1 MQQTQSPENI
11 FKQKIMN
18 LSYDYLRTTYPNLMP
33 YGITLKLDNYDINE
47 GKAAAVYI
55 IKRGSDIAY
64 IPIVIS
70 GNTILSCEMVYYK
83 NENRMFPLISKEVS
97 KIVSANEMQPNTLVK
112 SPKINTTYNFF
123 RNMYRPPVTE
133 KISLASDTDGMLSN
147 LPNKYKEAIKNTLI
161 NDKNLLKKIA
171 EFYPITELLDK
182 LAPKEN
188 DEDKYIKALQIPKIA
203 NLDDVK
209 TVLTRD
215 DLNGKTTK
223 FITKEAAADIVN
235 KGYHVLSKVA
245 YDKSL
250 LLADDVLKNICAS
263 GNIRE
268 MRLSN
273 YLDGI
278 TGDIYVILDGKL
290 TLLKDAIIVG
300 TNLYHSTGTYRVDVN
315 YALHSDRMV
324 SSNEAR
330 SIVVR
335 NARSGICP
343 KLFKAYG
350 ARYVESFF
358 ANLKG
363 DNTTKYTEIGVC
375 IAVPAKKEGY
385 RYINSLYKREDGEC
399 CNFGSPKIHFTL
411 DDLKVLT
418 AEDDTTIINL
428 RNRYKTYGDEVT
440 NITVSDDLRYSIVV
454 ANTDL
459 IIPSKSLAIK
469 ASEYTDKE
477 VSLPTIEQVV
487 KYLKSKMPKYTLISS
502 TSTFALKKEGN
513 LERTFNKE
521 ASAVD
526 YIHKYLDISPQDID
540 TLIKKA
546 SVPHVSNVGVDFYI
560 LEKNAATFDLTNG
573 NQQGIVQQNLGLQSM
588 TPATMAYK
596 PNGNNPNLAGQGL
609 PPIVDSNTID
619 IYSNGLDKTMMDIGI
634 LSSLYNN
641 EDIKTYLLDYV
652 PQFTETVSNLGKV
665 LLLFN
670 LNKDALIGKYGNGEY
685 HSILSTVRKVF
696 RSLAEIIL
704 DLERYVATLATLPE
718 DKQVTNGLRNNAKVN
733 TNS

>member
-188 DEDKYIKALQIPKIA
+188 DEDKYISSLQIPKIA

-273 YLDGI
+273 YLEGI

-300 TNLYHSTGTYRVDVN
+300 TNLYHSTGTYKVDAN
-315 YALHSDRMV
+315 YALRSDRMV

-330 SIVVR
+330 SVVVR

-399 CNFGSPKIHFTL
+399 YNFGSPKIHFTL

-418 AEDDTTIINL
+418 SEDDTTIINL
-428 RNRYKTYGDEVT
+428 RDRYTAYGDEVT

-487 KYLKSKMPKYTLISS
+487 KYLKSKMPKYTFISS

-546 SVPHVSNVGVDFYI
+546 SVPHVSNVGIDFYI

-696 RSLAEIIL
+696 KSLAEIIL

>member
-215 DLNGKTTK
+215 DLNGKATK

-290 TLLKDAIIVG
+290 TLLKEAIIVG
-300 TNLYHSTGTYRVDVN
+300 TTLYHSTGTYKVDAN
-315 YALHSDRMV
+315 YALRSDRMV

-330 SIVVR
+330 SVVVR
-335 NARSGICP
+335 NAKSGICP

-363 DNTTKYTEIGVC
+363 DNTSKYNEIGVC
-375 IAVPAKKEGY
+375 IAVPAKKGGY

-399 CNFGSPKIHFTL
+399 HNFGSPKVHFTL

-418 AEDDTTIINL
+418 SEDDTTIINL
-428 RNRYKTYGDEVT
+428 RDRYTAYGDEVT

-469 ASEYTDKE
+469 ASEHTDKE

-513 LERTFNKE
+513 LEKTFNKE

-696 RSLAEIIL
+696 KSLAEIIL

>member
-55 IKRGSDIAY
+55 IKKGNDIAY

-147 LPNKYKEAIKNTLI
+147 LPNKYKEAIKSTLV

-182 LAPKEN
+182 LAPREN
-188 DEDKYIKALQIPKIA
+188 DEDKYISSLQIPKIA

-215 DLNGKTTK
+215 DLNGKATK

-300 TNLYHSTGTYRVDVN
+300 TNLYHSTGTYKVDAN
-315 YALHSDRMV
+315 YALRSDRMV

-330 SIVVR
+330 SVVVR

-399 CNFGSPKIHFTL
+399 HDFGSPKIHFTL

-418 AEDDTTIINL
+418 SEDDTTIINL
-428 RNRYKTYGDEVT
+428 RDRYTAYGDEVT

-696 RSLAEIIL
+696 KSLAEIIL
-704 DLERYVATLATLPE
+704 DLERYVSTLATLPE

>member
-215 DLNGKTTK
+215 DLKGKTTK

-300 TNLYHSTGTYRVDVN
+300 TNLYHSTGTYKVDAN
-315 YALHSDRMV
+315 YALRSDRMV

-330 SIVVR
+330 SVVVR

-385 RYINSLYKREDGEC
+385 RYINSLYKREDDEC
-399 CNFGSPKIHFTL
+399 YNFGSPKIHFTL

-418 AEDDTTIINL
+418 SEDDTTIINL
-428 RNRYKTYGDEVT
+428 RNRYTTYGDEVT

-696 RSLAEIIL
+696 KSLAEIIL

>member
-147 LPNKYKEAIKNTLI
+147 LPNKYKEAIKSTLL

-188 DEDKYIKALQIPKIA
+188 DEDKYISTLQIPKIA

-215 DLNGKTTK
+215 DLNGKNTK

-268 MRLSN
+268 MKLSN

-300 TNLYHSTGTYRVDVN
+300 TTLYHSTGTYKVDAN
-315 YALHSDRMV
+315 YALRSDRMV

-330 SIVVR
+330 SVVVR
-335 NARSGICP
+335 NAKSGICP

-363 DNTTKYTEIGVC
+363 DNTSKYNEIGVC
-375 IAVPAKKEGY
+375 IAVPAKKGGY
-385 RYINSLYKREDGEC
+385 KYINSLYKREDGEC
-399 CNFGSPKIHFTL
+399 HNFGSPKVHFTL

-418 AEDDTTIINL
+418 SDDDTTIINL
-428 RNRYKTYGDEVT
+428 RNKYATYSDEVT

-469 ASEYTDKE
+469 ASEYTNKE

-487 KYLKSKMPKYTLISS
+487 KYIKSRMPKYTLISS

-526 YIHKYLDISPQDID
+526 YIHKYLDVSPQDID

-696 RSLAEIIL
+696 KSLAEIIL

-733 TNS
+733 TNT

>member
-1 MQQTQSPENI
+1 
-11 FKQKIMN
+11 
-18 LSYDYLRTTYPNLMP
+18 
-33 YGITLKLDNYDINE
+33 
-47 GKAAAVYI
+47 
-55 IKRGSDIAY
+55 
-64 IPIVIS
+64 
-70 GNTILSCEMVYYK
+70 
-83 NENRMFPLISKEVS
+83 
-97 KIVSANEMQPNTLVK
+97 
-112 SPKINTTYNFF
+112 
-123 RNMYRPPVTE
+123 
-133 KISLASDTDGMLSN
+133 MLTS
-147 LPNKYKEAIKNTLI
+147 
-161 NDKNLLKKIA
+161 
-171 EFYPITELLDK
+171 
-182 LAPKEN
+182 
-188 DEDKYIKALQIPKIA
+188 
-203 NLDDVK
+203 
-209 TVLTRD
+209 
-215 DLNGKTTK
+215 
-223 FITKEAAADIVN
+223 
-235 KGYHVLSKVA
+235 
-245 YDKSL
+245 
-250 LLADDVLKNICAS
+250 
-263 GNIRE
+263 
-268 MRLSN
+268 
-273 YLDGI
+273 
-278 TGDIYVILDGKL
+278 
-290 TLLKDAIIVG
+290 
-300 TNLYHSTGTYRVDVN
+300 
-315 YALHSDRMV
+315 
-324 SSNEAR
+324 
-330 SIVVR
+330 
-335 NARSGICP
+335 
-343 KLFKAYG
+343 
-350 ARYVESFF
+350 
-358 ANLKG
+358 
-363 DNTTKYTEIGVC
+363 
-375 IAVPAKKEGY
+375 
-385 RYINSLYKREDGEC
+385 
-399 CNFGSPKIHFTL
+399 
-411 DDLKVLT
+411 
-418 AEDDTTIINL
+418 EDDTTIINL
-428 RNRYKTYGDEVT
+428 RDRYTAYGDEVT

-696 RSLAEIIL
+696 KSLAEIIL
-704 DLERYVATLATLPE
+704 DLERYVSTLATLPE

>member
-55 IKRGSDIAY
+55 IKRGSDIAC

-147 LPNKYKEAIKNTLI
+147 LPNKYKEAIKSTLV

-182 LAPKEN
+182 LAPREN
-188 DEDKYIKALQIPKIA
+188 DEDKYISSLQIPKIA

-273 YLDGI
+273 YLEGI

-300 TNLYHSTGTYRVDVN
+300 TNLYHSTGTYKVDAN
-315 YALHSDRMV
+315 YTLRSDRMV

-330 SIVVR
+330 SVVVR

-399 CNFGSPKIHFTL
+399 YNFGSPKIHFTL

-428 RNRYKTYGDEVT
+428 RNRYRTYGDEVT

-469 ASEYTDKE
+469 ASEYNDKE

-521 ASAVD
+521 ASVVD
-526 YIHKYLDISPQDID
+526 YIHKYLDVSPQDID

-546 SVPHVSNVGVDFYI
+546 NVPHVSNVGVDFYI

-696 RSLAEIIL
+696 KSLAEIIL

>member
-147 LPNKYKEAIKNTLI
+147 LPNKYKEAIKNTLV

-250 LLADDVLKNICAS
+250 LLADDVLRNICAS

-418 AEDDTTIINL
+418 SEDDTTIINL
-428 RNRYKTYGDEVT
+428 RNRHTTYGDEVT
-440 NITVSDDLRYSIVV
+440 NITVSDDLKYSIVV

-469 ASEYTDKE
+469 ASEYTDKK

>member
-182 LAPKEN
+182 LAPREN

-300 TNLYHSTGTYRVDVN
+300 TNLYHSTGTYKVDAN

-330 SIVVR
+330 SVVVR

-399 CNFGSPKIHFTL
+399 YNFGSPKIHFTL

-418 AEDDTTIINL
+418 SEDDTTIINL

-685 HSILSTVRKVF
+685 HSILSTMRKVF
-696 RSLAEIIL
+696 KSLAEIIL

-733 TNS
+733 NNS